1 MRLKVRFKILNL
13 TFLFLH
19 PLRNSKITL
28 FRNGKII
35 NYAFDKEKF
44 DLDLPDYVIQ
54 AGEAFFEGIP
64 DSYRIGVRFILL

>member
-1 MRLKVRFKILNL
+1 LI
-13 TFLFLH
+13 
-19 PLRNSKITL
+19 NSKITL

-64 DSYRIGVRFILL
+64 ESFQDYYY